1 MASLQEGAALKTS
14 KDELQDA
21 SKYASDIIRGHKT
34 SMSSRAS
41 KIGERASMPSELGGL
56 HDEMELLAKWKTRPP
71 VIVPHD
77 YSSEESR
84 RLCAL
89 LRHKQACE
97 HQLLQKRADQ
107 DEKEKSNRDVNGG
120 VGKPHLAFEQQLLE
134 QAFEKQLLDQRL
146 AKNNV
151 LKEVREERARLKEG
165 LRTNDELLEDVCAF
179 FKAELLSQKQS
190 YEKQLLDTRKA
201 NDKILK
207 EVHQQRVRIQEEL
220 QNWFGQTGSPRNH
233 RASEPENISA
243 RVVGLFEWFYL
254 IYDHFIY
261 CDILMRLYFLIHHAT
276 GESAK

>member
-1 MASLQEGAALKTS
+1 MPN
-14 KDELQDA
+14 ELV
-21 SKYASDIIRGHKT
+21 
-34 SMSSRAS
+34 
-41 KIGERASMPSELGGL
+41 GL
-56 HDEMELLAKWKTRPP
+56 HDEMELVVQRQTRPP

-84 RLCAL
+84 RLYAL

-97 HQLLQKRADQ
+97 HQLLQKRVDQ
-107 DEKEKSNRDVNGG
+107 EEKEKSNGGVNGG
-120 VGKPHLAFEQQLLE
+120 VGKPQLAFEQQLLE
-134 QAFEKQLLDQRL
+134 QAFEKQQLDQRL
-146 AKNNV
+146 AKNNM
-151 LKEVREERARLKEG
+151 LKEVHEERARLKEG
-165 LRTNDELLEDVCAF
+165 LRTTDELLEDVCAF

-190 YEKQLLDTRKA
+190 YEKQRLDTRQA

-207 EVHQQRVRIQEEL
+207 EVQEQRVRIQEEL

-261 CDILMRLYFLIHHAT
+261 CDILMRLYFIIHHAT